1 MVVRGLL
8 QPVFPTPTL
17 LTAYISPSWV
27 LLCLVCTKNRQ
38 RKIGSHSTYGNP
50 AHLNHVWVQD
60 TLTRL
65 CCHFTA
71 RNLGCRTHRHQHNH
85 RHQPEIHQ
93 IRQSCSKAFH
103 QDSPLKDV
111 IPRHLPVL
119 LWPNHLPQKP
129 AAGVLTATSQRAS
142 CTTSG
147 SWNRKECRTFK
158 EYE

>member
-38 RKIGSHSTYGNP
+38 IGSHSADGNP

-71 RNLGCRTHRHQHNH
+71 RNLGCRTHRHQHSH

-119 LWPNHLPQKP
+119 VMAKP
-129 AAGVLTATSQRAS
+129 PAPKACSWSAHSNFSESKLHNLTLLEQGGMQNLQRV
-142 CTTSG
+142 
-147 SWNRKECRTFK
+147 
-158 EYE
+158 